1 MRSITFLFVAIFL
14 TASTCWA
21 DTEVVIQ
28 DTAGNVRAQST
39 LDENGQV
46 EVEITDDS
54 GAPVD
59 GAELT
64 LTNTVTGETIT
75 DISAAG
81 LVVFTNVTPGVWV
94 VASSNAAIVIST
106 VSVGSLAAA
115 GAVGAAGAA
124 GAAGGIG
131 LGTVGTGAVAA
142 AAVAGGTVAVANS
155 NDSNSDTPPLSPF
168 Q

>member
-1 MRSITFLFVAIFL
+1 MRFLTFLFAIFL
-14 TASTCWA
+14 TASSCWA
-21 DTEVVIQ
+21 ESEVVIQ

-46 EVEITDDS
+46 EVELTDDT
-54 GAPVD
+54 GAPID

-64 LTNTVTGETIT
+64 LTNTVTGEVIT

-94 VASSNAAIVIST
+94 VASTNAAVVIST
-106 VSVGSLAAA
+106 VSVGTIA
-115 GAVGAAGAA
+115 AVGAVGAA

-131 LGTVGTGAVAA
+131 LGSVGTGAVAA
-142 AAVAGGTVAVANS
+142 AAVAGGSVAVANA
-155 NDSNSDTPPLSPF
+155 NDSSNSDTPPLSPF